1 MNKHRAVNSS
11 PGVLKSSVAKSGA
24 DAPQKGMTRHP
35 SPLGM
40 KTALKTEKFN
50 DFTVRPA

>member
-1 MNKHRAVNSS
+1 MVGKSS
-11 PGVLKSSVAKSGA
+11 PGVRKSSATKSGA
-24 DAPQKGMTRHP
+24 DAPQVELTRHP

-50 DFTVRPA
+50 DFTVRPV